1 MLLSLHV
8 KNMALIREEEIS
20 FGKGLN
26 ILTGETGAG
35 KSIVIGSITAAL
47 GSGSFKDFQPEGS
60 DMSLV
65 EMIFETDDEEVLSML
80 RERQIDTEGGMLV
93 LARKYQNGRTINR
106 INGESVPSSL
116 LKEAAARLIDI
127 HGQHQ
132 HQSLLRPAY
141 HMMLLD
147 RYAQETLGTLPQQCR
162 LLHRQLRSQLD
173 KLRSAQMDESGRA
186 QKIDLLQYEIAEIES
201 ACLQPGEDDTLEK
214 EFHRMAN
221 GQKIL
226 SSLEQVRELTDGS
239 DGALDRISRA
249 LRALSGAA
257 AFDPELDGMMET
269 LSQMED
275 LGTQFG
281 HELSGYMDD
290 FSYDEQ
296 EFSRIS
302 ERLDLI
308 NRLKL
313 KYGKTIEAI
322 LEAGEE
328 RRSQLESLE
337 NYESWIGQLSAEAE
351 KTRRDLDGVCGKITL
366 IRKEKAQ
373 ELEKKITDALRDLNF
388 ESVSFGIDF
397 KELEEP
403 AENGADAVCFLISL
417 NPGIPMRP
425 LQDVASGGELSRIM
439 LAIKAVM
446 ADQDEIGTLIFDE
459 IDSGISGR
467 TAQKVAEKMALIAS
481 THQVICITHL
491 PQIAAMADTHFEIEK
506 SSSDGTARTSI
517 RLLDEEEQIQE
528 LSRLLGGVTI
538 TKTVSESAG
547 EMKRQAM
554 ERRDQIRRGR

>member
-47 GSGSFKDFQPEGS
+47 GSGNFKDYQPQGS

-80 RERQIDTEGGMLV
+80 HSRQIDTEGGMLV

-106 INGESVPSSL
+106 INGESVPASL
-116 LKEAAARLIDI
+116 LREAAARLIDI

-132 HQSLLRPAY
+132 HQSLLRPSY
-141 HMMLLD
+141 HMALLD
-147 RYAQETLGTLPQQCR
+147 RYAQEKLGTLPEECR
-162 LLHRQLRSQLD
+162 RLHRQLRSQLE
-173 KLRSAQMDESGRA
+173 KLNSTRMDESGRA
-186 QKIDLLQYEIAEIES
+186 QKIDLLQYEITEIES
-201 ACLQPGEDDTLEK
+201 ASLQPGEDETLER

-239 DGALDRISRA
+239 DGALDKVSRA
-249 LRALSGAA
+249 LRVLSGAA
-257 AFDPELDGMMET
+257 AFDPALDEMMET
-269 LSQMED
+269 LSQVED

-281 HELSGYMDD
+281 RELSGYMDD

-296 EFSRIS
+296 EFSLIS

-322 LEAGEE
+322 LDEGAQ
-328 RRSQLESLE
+328 RRQQLESLE
-337 NYESWIGQLSAEAE
+337 NYESWIEQLNSEAA
-351 KTRRDLDGVCGKITL
+351 KTRSELKDVCGKITS
-366 IRKEKAQ
+366 IRKEKAA

-388 ESVSFGIDF
+388 EDVSFSIDF
-397 KELEEP
+397 KPLDEP

-425 LQDVASGGELSRIM
+425 LQEVASGGELSRIM

-446 ADQDEIGTLIFDE
+446 ADQDEIETLIFDE

-481 THQVICITHL
+481 SHQVICITHL

-528 LSRLLGGVTI
+528 LARLLGGVTI

-547 EMKRQAM
+547 EMKRQAR
-554 ERRDQIRRGR
+554 ERREQIRMDR